1 MSATSGLS
9 FYLSAFLTPSTA
21 QTLNYGFE
29 TLVDDDITVVFIN
42 GSNTRL
48 VLTKGSHYTLN
59 TTTQEVTCTAATWIS
74 LSAVSGI
81 VDSSSK
87 IRIFRTT
94 SIQPSVDFK
103 SGAVLS
109 EGDLDTA
116 YKQGLFAAQEMAED
130 AAATSAG
137 VQAVTENMIGA
148 GAVTATKIGANA
160 VTESRILNSAVT
172 NAKIANDAVNA
183 AKIQNGTVGSSELAA
198 NCVTT
203 AKIGANQ
210 VTTAQIVNSAVTQA
224 KVAKASKG
232 NMEALTGSSGQ
243 SQGIVTPDVL
253 RYSQFA
259 PRCYGSVAY
268 VSGSASVSPGS
279 YNVNSS
285 TASQPTS
292 SGSRKIVFA
301 TNMANTNYVVV
312 GSVGD
317 TGGGAGDSGAI
328 SVKEKNVGYFVVETG
343 EPHDADRFIDFVVFG
358 STLSA

>member
-1 MSATSGLS
+1 MPDTSGLS
-9 FYLSAFLTPSTA
+9 FYITAFLTPSTA

-29 TLVDDDITVVFIN
+29 TLVDDDVTVVFIN

-48 VLTKGSHYTLN
+48 VLTKGDHYTLN

-137 VQAVTENMIGA
+137 VQAVTENMLET

-160 VTESRILNSAVT
+160 VTEARILNSAVT
-172 NAKIANDAVNA
+172 NAKIADNAVNA
-183 AKIQNGTVGSSELAA
+183 AKIQNGTVGSDELATG
-198 NCVTT
+198 CVTS

-210 VTTAQIVNSAVTQA
+210 VTSAQIADNSIGYTEISNADAAV
-224 KVAKASKG
+224 VKAAVET
-232 NMEALTGSSGQ
+232 EAASSP
-243 SQGIVTPDVL
+243 ITPDVL
-253 RYSQFA
+253 RYSPFA
-259 PRCYGSVAY
+259 PRCYGSISYDGNTPTIA
-268 VSGSASVSPGS
+268 SGSFNVTSVTEPSA
-279 YNVNSS
+279 NVRAV
-285 TASQPTS
+285 T
-292 SGSRKIVFA
+292 FA
-301 TNMANTNYVVV
+301 TALDNTNYVVIATRVV
-312 GSVGD
+312 GTNIESNAVMVSNKSVSGFNLFVGTPGD
-317 TGGGAGDSGAI
+317 
-328 SVKEKNVGYFVVETG
+328 ETG
-343 EPHDADRFIDFVVFG
+343 SLLDFVVFG
-358 STLSA
+358 STFA

>member
-1 MSATSGLS
+1 MPDTSGLS
-9 FYLSAFLTPSTA
+9 FYITAFLTPSTA

-29 TLVDDDITVVFIN
+29 TLVDDDVTVVFIN

-48 VLTKGSHYTLN
+48 VLTKGDHYTLN

-137 VQAVTENMIGA
+137 VQAVTENMLET

-160 VTESRILNSAVT
+160 VTEARILNSAVT
-172 NAKIANDAVNA
+172 NAKIADNAVNA
-183 AKIQNGTVGSSELAA
+183 AKIQNGTVGSDELATG
-198 NCVTT
+198 CVTS

-210 VTTAQIVNSAVTQA
+210 VTSAQIADNSIGYTEISNADAAV
-224 KVAKASKG
+224 VKAAVET
-232 NMEALTGSSGQ
+232 EAASSP
-243 SQGIVTPDVL
+243 ITPDVL
-253 RYSQFA
+253 RYSPFA
-259 PRCYGSVAY
+259 PRCYGSISYDGNTPTIA
-268 VSGSASVSPGS
+268 SGSFNVTSVTEPSA
-279 YNVNSS
+279 NVRAV
-285 TASQPTS
+285 T
-292 SGSRKIVFA
+292 FA
-301 TNMANTNYVVV
+301 TALDNTNYVVIATRVV
-312 GSVGD
+312 GTNIESNAVMVSNKSVSGFNLFVGTPGD
-317 TGGGAGDSGAI
+317 
-328 SVKEKNVGYFVVETG
+328 ETG
-343 EPHDADRFIDFVVFG
+343 SLLDFVVFG
-358 STLSA
+358 STLS

>member
-1 MSATSGLS
+1 MPDTSGLS
-9 FYLSAFLTPSTA
+9 FYITAFLTPSTA
-21 QTLNYGFE
+21 QTLNYGFQS
-29 TLVDDDITVVFIN
+29 LVDDDITVVFIN

-48 VLTKGSHYTLN
+48 VLTKGDHYTLN

-74 LSAVSGI
+74 LSVVSGI

-137 VQAVTENMIGA
+137 VQAVTENMLET

-172 NAKIANDAVNA
+172 NAKIADNAVNA
-183 AKIQNGTVGSSELAA
+183 AKIQNGTVGSDELAA
-198 NCVTT
+198 NCVTS

-210 VTTAQIVNSAVTQA
+210 VTSAQIADNSIGYTEISNASASAV
-224 KVAKASKG
+224 KAAVET
-232 NMEALTGSSGQ
+232 EAASSP
-243 SQGIVTPDVL
+243 ITPDVL
-253 RYSQFA
+253 RYSPFS
-259 PRCYGSVAY
+259 PRCYGSISYDGNTPTIASGSFNVTSVTEPSANVRAITFATALDSTDY
-268 VSGSASVSPGS
+268 VVIATRVVGTNIESNAVMVSNKSVSGFNLFVGTPG
-279 YNVNSS
+279 
-285 TASQPTS
+285 
-292 SGSRKIVFA
+292 
-301 TNMANTNYVVV
+301 
-312 GSVGD
+312 D
-317 TGGGAGDSGAI
+317 
-328 SVKEKNVGYFVVETG
+328 ETG
-343 EPHDADRFIDFVVFG
+343 SSLDFVVFG
-358 STLSA
+358 STLS

>member
-1 MSATSGLS
+1 MPATSGLS
-9 FYLSAFLTPSTA
+9 FYLSDFLTPSTA

-29 TLVDDDITVVFIN
+29 SLVDDDITVVFIN

-48 VLTKGSHYTLN
+48 VLTKGVDYTLN

-74 LSAVSGI
+74 LSSVSGI

-137 VQAVTENMIGA
+137 VQAVTENMLET

-160 VTESRILNSAVT
+160 VTEARILNSAVT
-172 NAKIANDAVNA
+172 NAKIADNAVNA
-183 AKIQNGTVGSSELAA
+183 AKIQNGTVGTDELATG
-198 NCVTT
+198 CVTT

-210 VTTAQIVNSAVTQA
+210 VTTTQIVNNAVTQA
-224 KVAKASKG
+224 KVVKAGKG
-232 NMEALTGSSGQ
+232 NMEALTGSAGQ
-243 SQGIVTPDVL
+243 AVGIVTPDVL

-259 PRCYGSVAY
+259 PRCYGSISYDGNTPTIASGSFNVTSVTEPSANVRAITFATALDSTDY
-268 VSGSASVSPGS
+268 VVIATRVVGTNIESNAVMVSNKSVSGFNLFVGTPG
-279 YNVNSS
+279 
-285 TASQPTS
+285 
-292 SGSRKIVFA
+292 
-301 TNMANTNYVVV
+301 
-312 GSVGD
+312 D
-317 TGGGAGDSGAI
+317 
-328 SVKEKNVGYFVVETG
+328 ETG
-343 EPHDADRFIDFVVFG
+343 SSLDFVVFG
-358 STLSA
+358 STLSV